1 MHQSGNTLAERF
13 VYLVH
18 TWPITEMQ
26 IGKRNSMKGVFAAH
40 QVPRWLSEPLP
51 SPGNQILEYVFS
63 SEAIVSKNID

>member
-1 MHQSGNTLAERF
+1 
-13 VYLVH
+13 
-18 TWPITEMQ
+18 
-26 IGKRNSMKGVFAAH
+26 MKGVFAAH